1 MIHTSIMPK
10 KLGIIDSYKYN
21 VKKTWDVMN
30 EIIGDKRVINAAL
43 PNFVTVKNREIF
55 DKKEIAET
63 FNNFQN
69 YIHYDGP
76 CLSTM
81 NLTDLELENSFGSL
95 EPNKSS
101 GYDDISADVVYK
113 VSGETTFVILK
124 HIFNISLGKGV
135 IPDKLKI
142 ARVTPI
148 FKKRNNTPVTSYR
161 PISILPCFP
170 KLLECIM
177 YKRLYKCLV
186 EKNILYQK

>member
-21 VKKTWDVMN
+21 VKKTWDVIN
-30 EIIGDKRVINAAL
+30 EIIGDKRVTNAPL

-95 EPNKSS
+95 EPNKS
-101 GYDDISADVVYK
+101 
-113 VSGETTFVILK
+113 
-124 HIFNISLGKGV
+124 
-135 IPDKLKI
+135 
-142 ARVTPI
+142 
-148 FKKRNNTPVTSYR
+148 
-161 PISILPCFP
+161 
-170 KLLECIM
+170 
-177 YKRLYKCLV
+177 
-186 EKNILYQK
+186 